1 MSGAIAVLVKTPGY
15 SPVKTRLAKHSSS
28 AFASSWYAIA
38 ADAVASVACEA
49 AQMTG
54 AIVYWAVA
62 EDEAL
67 DAACWD
73 GLPVIA
79 QGPADLGTR
88 MHRVHTALVERHGSA
103 ILLGADAP
111 QLDAGVLRQ
120 SLLWLREDRARL
132 CIGPAHDGGF
142 WLFGANRPI
151 ALERWLGV
159 PYSAADTA
167 TRFCAALHGFGD
179 WLSVA
184 ALTDV
189 DTTGDLVPC
198 MEEIRCLPTIE
209 PAQQRLLDWM
219 NVNVPPHNVA
229 PA

>member
-1 MSGAIAVLVKTPGY
+1 MSGAIAVFVKTPGY
-15 SPVKTRLAKHSSS
+15 SPLKTRLAKHTGS

-62 EDEAL
+62 EESAV
-67 DAACWD
+67 DAPCWD

-79 QGPADLGTR
+79 QGTDDLGTR
-88 MHRVHTALVERHGSA
+88 MHRVHTALVEKHGSA

-111 QLDAGVLRQ
+111 QLDAGVVRQ
-120 SLLWLREDRARL
+120 SLLWLHEDRARL

-151 ALERWLGV
+151 ALQRWLGV

-167 TRFCAALHGFGD
+167 LRFCAALEGCGD
-179 WLSVA
+179 WLSLA
-184 ALTDV
+184 RLTDV
-189 DTTGDLVPC
+189 DTTRDLQPC
-198 MEEIRCLPTIE
+198 MDEIRSLPSIE

-219 NVNVPPHNVA
+219 CQNVPPEIVVSA
-229 PA
+229 